1 LNDLIANFKQCSQT
15 ITQRKVSCSFKALP
29 YDDYAIFSFQDR
41 NQDGDLNISFM
52 GSPNEKLAISNV
64 DLSDNDDPS
73 FKQSSFR
80 LSTPR
85 AQVFINLQ

>member
-1 LNDLIANFKQCSQT
+1 V
-15 ITQRKVSCSFKALP
+15 ITQRKVTCSFKALP

-52 GSPNEKLAISNV
+52 GSSNEKLAINNV
-64 DLSDNDDPS
+64 HLNENDDPS

-80 LSTPR
+80 FSTVNDDR
-85 AQVFINLQ
+85 